1 MSSSLIPVH
10 VLTGFLG
17 SGKTSL
23 LRKLLSDPQLGDTAV
38 VINEFGEVGLDHLL
52 VRGLTEDIVLLS
64 SGCVCC
70 ALSDDLSATLADLC
84 RARMAG
90 EIPAFARVVL
100 ETTGLADPLPI
111 IRLLR
116 MDSRLK
122 SFFAV
127 GQVVTTVDAVNALH
141 TMEIY
146 DEAMQQVAAADSL
159 IITKTDMAT
168 EVGIERILQHVI
180 AINPTARRLSYGRSD
195 QPDSNE
201 LFGRSGEANRDRTG
215 LVSLQQSDHLA
226 TSAAGISTFVI
237 SLDKSVDLDSFIDWL
252 DLLLAS
258 RGDSILRVKGY
269 LAANGYHTPLL
280 IQGVQH
286 ILDRPEPMQD
296 WAERGPPTLLVFI
309 AKHVTKTAIERS
321 IKSLLA
327 TSCN

>member
-23 LRKLLSDPQLGDTAV
+23 LRKLLSDPRLADTAV
-38 VINEFGEVGLDHLL
+38 LINEFGEVGLDHLL
-52 VRGLTEDIVLLS
+52 VRGLTEDVVLLS

-70 ALSDDLSATLADLC
+70 ALSDDLSATLADLY
-84 RARMAG
+84 RAQMTG

-122 SFFAV
+122 SFFAL

-146 DEAMQQVAAADSL
+146 GEAVQQVAAADSL

-168 EVGIERILQHVI
+168 EVEIERILQHII

-201 LFGRSGEANRDRTG
+201 LFARSGESRDRTG
-215 LVSLQQSDHLA
+215 LVSLQQGDHLA
-226 TSAAGISTFVI
+226 TSAGISSFVI
-237 SLDKSVDLDSFIDWL
+237 TLDKSVDRETFIDWL
-252 DLLLAS
+252 DLLLAT

-286 ILDRPEPMQD
+286 ILDRPEPMKDLPESAPLTQ
-296 WAERGPPTLLVFI
+296 LVFI

-327 TSCN
+327 TSCS

>member
-23 LRKLLSDPQLGDTAV
+23 LRKLLSDPRLADTAV
-38 VINEFGEVGLDHLL
+38 LINEFGEVGLDHLL
-52 VRGLTEDIVLLS
+52 VRGLTEDVVLLS

-70 ALSDDLSATLADLC
+70 ALSDDLSSTLADLC

-146 DEAMQQVAAADSL
+146 GEAVQQVAAADSL

-168 EVGIERILQHVI
+168 EVEIERILRHII

-201 LFGRSGEANRDRTG
+201 LFARSGESRDRTG

-226 TSAAGISTFVI
+226 TSAGISSFVI
-237 SLDKSVDLDSFIDWL
+237 TLDKSVDLETFIDWL

-286 ILDRPEPMQD
+286 ILDRPEPMKD
-296 WAERGPPTLLVFI
+296 SPESAPPTQLVFI